1 MAHNALPIL
10 YFAGGEGE
18 NVIKEFKLG
27 YVITP
32 GDFKSLNTCIAH
44 LKSKDLEKMKSNIL
58 ETARNHFNIEVQL
71 DELANRIA

>member
-1 MAHNALPIL
+1 
-10 YFAGGEGE
+10 
-18 NVIKEFKLG
+18 LG

-44 LKSKDLEKMKSNIL
+44 LKSKDLENMKSNIL
-58 ETARNHFNIEVQL
+58 ETARTHFNIEKQL